1 MMHAIHYRLTL
12 ADPAAHYFDV
22 SLTVDAPGPAAL
34 TLRLPCWIPGSYLMR
49 EFARHIVSLRAEADG
64 QPLAIDKQDKHSWRV
79 EPGAARQLSVHYR
92 VYAFDLSVRG
102 AYLDL
107 ERGFFNGSSVF
118 LEVAEHADQ
127 PVSVE
132 IVAPSHPACAD
143 WQLVSSLP
151 RAGKRG
157 RHGFGRFCADNYA
170 ELIDHPVEMAK
181 VDLIRFTAAGVP
193 HEIAVSGQHRG
204 DLKRLARDVKAVC
217 EWQIRLFGAPAP
229 FSRYVFLLYVGQD
242 IYGGLE
248 HRASTALM
256 ADRQALPAPGQPTLD
271 KSYQDL
277 LGLFSHEY
285 FHSWNVKRIA
295 PAAFT
300 PHHLY
305 QENYTRLLWA
315 FEGVTSYYDDLALV
329 RAGVLSA
336 EQYLKRLSDTLT
348 AVERAPGHRLQT
360 LEDASFDAWVKY
372 YRQDENSP
380 NSLVSY
386 YTKGALVALCL
397 DLLIRRDTAG
407 QRSLDDVMRALWQR
421 WLADGKGISETGWE
435 ALAMEVSGLDLRDF
449 FQRALRSTDAL
460 PLAELLASVGVTL
473 KHTVR
478 DADDASRPAPPT
490 LGVKTERDPLGWR
503 IKCAY
508 QDGPAQQAGL
518 SGGDVLLALDGL
530 RIHDLDAML
539 ARYQPGDNVTVHA
552 FRRERLLTLSLTLQA
567 SPADH
572 CALAFNPDGVAHWL
586 APGR

>member
-1 MMHAIHYRLTL
+1 MAHPLHYHLCV
-12 ADPAAHYFDV
+12 ADPAAHYFDIRLSV
-22 SLTVDAPGPAAL
+22 RDPGPGLL
-34 TLRLPCWIPGSYLMR
+34 TLRLPCWIPGSYLVR
-49 EFARHIVSLRAEADG
+49 EFARHIVSLHAQVDG
-64 QPLAIDKQDKHSWRV
+64 VDMAVRKTNKHSWTLD
-79 EPGAARQLSVHYR
+79 PGQARQVDIHYR

-118 LEVAEHADQ
+118 LEVAGRAGE
-127 PVSVE
+127 PVSVDIAIPE
-132 IVAPSHPACAD
+132 HPACAD
-143 WQLVSSLP
+143 WKLVSSLP
-151 RAGKRG
+151 RAGRAG

-170 ELIDHPVEMAK
+170 ELIDHPVEMAR
-181 VDLIRFTAAGVP
+181 VDVVRFTASGVP

-217 EWQIRLFGAPAP
+217 EWQIRLFGAPPP
-229 FSRYVFLLYVGQD
+229 FARYVFLLYVGQD

-256 ADRQALPAPGQPTLD
+256 ADRAALPTAGEEAPG
-271 KSYQDL
+271 KAYQDL

-285 FHSWNVKRIA
+285 FHAWNVKRIA

-300 PHHLY
+300 PHDLY

-329 RAGVLSA
+329 RSGVISA
-336 EQYLKRLSDTLT
+336 EHYLKRLSDTLT
-348 AVERAPGHRLQT
+348 AVARAPGQQVQT
-360 LEDASFDAWVKY
+360 LEDASFDAWIKY

-397 DLLIRRDTAG
+397 DLLIRRDTGGA
-407 QRSLDDVMRALWQR
+407 RSLDDVMRALWQR
-421 WLADGKGISETGWE
+421 WQADGRGVEEDEWET
-435 ALAMEVSGLDLRDF
+435 LATQVSGLNLVSF
-449 FQRALRSTDAL
+449 FACALRSVDPL

-473 KHTVR
+473 THNGGSVS
-478 DADDASRPAPPT
+478 APT
-490 LGVKTERDPLGWR
+490 LGVKTERDPLGWK

-508 QDGPAQQAGL
+508 QHGPAQQAGL
-518 SGGDVLLALDGL
+518 SGGDVLMALDGL

-539 ARYQPGDNVTVHA
+539 TQYQVGDCVTVHA
-552 FRRERLLTLSLTLQA
+552 FRRERLLTVQVTLQA
-567 SPADH
+567 RPHDH
-572 CALAFNPDGVAHWL
+572 CELAFNPEAVKGWLGV
-586 APGR
+586 

>member
-1 MMHAIHYRLTL
+1 MIHPLHYRLCV
-12 ADPAAHYFDV
+12 ADPAAHYFD
-22 SLTVDAPGPAAL
+22 LTLSIQAPTPGPL
-34 TLRLPCWIPGSYLMR
+34 TLRLPCWIPGSYLLR
-49 EFARHIVSLRAEADG
+49 EFARHIVSLRAQADG
-64 QPLAIDKQDKHSWRV
+64 MAIAVTKTDKHSWTLD
-79 EPGAARQLSVHYR
+79 PGQARRLEVHYR

-118 LEVAEHADQ
+118 LEVAGRADE

-132 IVAPSHPACAD
+132 IAAPEHPTCAD
-143 WQLVSSLP
+143 WKLVTSLP
-151 RAGKRG
+151 RLGRAA

-170 ELIDHPVEMAK
+170 ELIDHPVEMAQI
-181 VDLIRFTAAGVP
+181 DLVRFTAGGAP

-217 EWQIRLFGAPAP
+217 EWQIRLFGAPPP
-229 FSRYVFLLYVGQD
+229 FTRYVFLLYVGQD

-256 ADRQALPAPGQPTLD
+256 ADRAALPAVGEDAPS
-271 KSYQDL
+271 KAYQDL

-285 FHSWNVKRIA
+285 FHAWNVKRIA
-295 PAAFT
+295 PAVFT
-300 PHHLY
+300 PHDLY

-315 FEGVTSYYDDLALV
+315 FEGVTSYYDDLALA
-329 RAGVLSA
+329 RSGVISA

-348 AVERAPGHRLQT
+348 AVERTPGQYVQN
-360 LEDASFDAWVKY
+360 LEDASFDAWIKY

-397 DLLIRRDTAG
+397 DLLIRRDTRGA
-407 QRSLDDVMRALWQR
+407 RSLDDVMRALWQR
-421 WLADGKGISETGWE
+421 WLADGQGVAEAEWE
-435 ALAMEVSGLDLRDF
+435 AIASQISGLDLSDF
-449 FQRALRSTDAL
+449 FDRALRSVEPL

-473 KHTVR
+473 SHSSG
-478 DADDASRPAPPT
+478 DSQAPT
-490 LGVKTERDPLGWR
+490 LGVKTERDPLGWK

-508 QDGPAQQAGL
+508 QGGPAQQAGL
-518 SGGDVLLALDGL
+518 SGGDVLIALDGL

-539 ARYQPGDNVTVHA
+539 ARYQAGEQLSVHA
-552 FRRERLLTLSLTLQA
+552 FRRERLLHVNVTLQA
-567 SPADH
+567 RPHDH
-572 CALAFNPDGVAHWL
+572 CALAFAPERVKGWL
-586 APGR
+586 STQG